1 MMDAVKFESTP
12 SNPNQNF
19 TPLEFTGKATE
30 YFGIWIT
37 NILLSIITIGIYSAW
52 AKVRTKKYFAHH
64 TLIAES
70 SFDYH
75 AKPLSILKGRIIAL
89 VLYFIYG
96 LVSQASPLLGFILLA
111 LIFLATPWI
120 ILQSMRFNLRNTS
133 HRGLRFNF
141 VGKLSESVKIYI
153 FYTALIIFTLGLILP
168 FLNYRSR
175 SFAINNTCFGLSRF
189 QAQLTARSFYLTYL
203 KLAGWIFLTAL
214 GFAAL
219 LVVTNKS
226 GLAARFC
233 FDVADLIPYLPLIFL
248 SFLIVGPGA
257 YLKASLGKLVYNSTQ
272 LENFSFVCDWRARDL
287 IWIYGSNFLLIV
299 LSFGLLIP
307 WSKIRST
314 NYLVSHM
321 AIIGDTNFDH
331 FVAGKIEQLAATGQ
345 ELGEFFDVDLPV
357 LG

>member
-1 MMDAVKFESTP
+1 MVDAGEHSNMPSTP
-12 SNPNQNF
+12 TEVL
-19 TPLEFTGKATE
+19 TPIEFTGTAKE

-64 TLIAES
+64 TLIAETG
-70 SFDYH
+70 FDYH
-75 AKPLSILKGRIIAL
+75 AKPLNILKGRVIAV

-96 LVSQASPLLGFILLA
+96 LVSQASPVLAFIFLVF
-111 LIFLATPWI
+111 IFLATPWI

-141 VGKLSESVKIYI
+141 VGKLSEAAKIYI
-153 FYTALIIFTLGLILP
+153 FYTLLIIFTLGLILP

-203 KLAGWIFLTAL
+203 KLMGWMILLAA

-219 LVVTNKS
+219 L
-226 GLAARFC
+226 GLAYA
-233 FDVADLIPYLPLIFL
+233 VGVGLDLALLTSFLPLLLLI
-248 SFLIVGPGA
+248 FLIVGPGA

-272 LENFSFVCDWRARDL
+272 LENFAFICNWRARDL
-287 IWIYGSNFLLIV
+287 IWIYGSNFILIV

-321 AIIGDTNFDH
+321 AIRGDTNFDH

-345 ELGEFFDVDLPV
+345 EIGEFFDVDLPV

>member
-1 MMDAVKFESTP
+1 MDAVKFESTP
-12 SNPNQNF
+12 SNPNETF

-111 LIFLATPWI
+111 LVFLATLWI

-141 VGKLSESVKIYI
+141 VGKLSEAVKIYI
-153 FYTALIIFTLGLILP
+153 FYTALIVFTLGLILP

-203 KLAGWIFLTAL
+203 KLAGWMILVAVTC
-214 GFAAL
+214 AAL
-219 LVVTNKS
+219 L
-226 GLAARFC
+226 GLAYTVGLGFNLSALTF
-233 FDVADLIPYLPLIFL
+233 FLPLLLLIVV
-248 SFLIVGPGA
+248 IVGPGA
-257 YLKASLGKLVYNSTQ
+257 YLKASLGKLVYNITQ
-272 LENFSFVCDWRARDL
+272 LENFSFECNWRARDL
-287 IWIYGSNFLLIV
+287 IWIYASNFLLIV

-307 WSKIRST
+307 WAKIRST
-314 NYLVSHM
+314 NYLVGHM
-321 AIIGDTNFDH
+321 AIKGDANFDQ

-345 ELGEFFDVDLPV
+345 EIGEFFDVDLPV

>member
-1 MMDAVKFESTP
+1 MVDAGSDNNIP
-12 SNPNQNF
+12 SPPTQAL
-19 TPLEFTGKATE
+19 TPLEFTGKARE

-37 NILLSIITIGIYSAW
+37 NILLSIITLGIYSAW

-64 TLIAES
+64 TLIANT

-75 AKPLSILKGRIIAL
+75 AKPSNILKGRIIAV

-96 LVSQASPLLGFILLA
+96 LVSQASPLLALIFLA
-111 LIFLATPWI
+111 IIFLATPWI
-120 ILQSMRFNLRNTS
+120 IVQSMRFNLRNTS

-141 VGKLSESVKIYI
+141 VGKLSEAVKIYI
-153 FYTALIIFTLGLILP
+153 FYTLLIIFTLGLILP

-189 QAQLTARSFYLTYL
+189 HAELNARSFYLTYL
-203 KLAGWIFLTAL
+203 KLMGWMILLAAGI
-214 GFAAL
+214 AAL
-219 LVVTNKS
+219 LGVAYTTGMV
-226 GLAARFC
+226 
-233 FDVADLIPYLPLIFL
+233 FDLDLVASFLPL
-248 SFLIVGPGA
+248 LILIVVVVGPGA

-272 LENFSFVCDWRARDL
+272 LENFSFTCEWRARDL
-287 IWIYGSNFLLIV
+287 MWIYGTNFILIV

-314 NYLVSHM
+314 HYLVSNM
-321 AIIGDTNFDH
+321 AIKGDANFDH

-345 ELGEFFDVDLPV
+345 EIGEFFDVDLPV

>member
-1 MMDAVKFESTP
+1 MVDAGDYSNMPSTP
-12 SNPNQNF
+12 TEVL
-19 TPLEFTGKATE
+19 TPIEFTGTAKE

-96 LVSQASPLLGFILLA
+96 LVSQASPLLGFILLV
-111 LIFLATPWI
+111 LVFLATPWI
-120 ILQSMRFNLRNTS
+120 IVQSMRFNLRNTS

-141 VGKLSESVKIYI
+141 VGKISEAVKIYI
-153 FYTALIIFTLGLILP
+153 FYTLLIIFTLGLILP

-189 QAQLTARSFYLTYL
+189 HAQLTIRSFYLTYL

-219 LVVTNKS
+219 LVFVNKS

-233 FDVADLIPYLPLIFL
+233 FDVANFIPYLPLIFL
-248 SFLIVGPGA
+248 TFLIVGPGA
-257 YLKASLGKLVYNSTQ
+257 YLKASLGRLVYNSTQ
-272 LENFSFVCDWRARDL
+272 LENFSFVCNWRARDL

-314 NYLVSHM
+314 NYLVNHM
-321 AIIGDTNFDH
+321 AIKGDANFDH
-331 FVAGKIEQLAATGQ
+331 FVAGKIEQLSATGQ
-345 ELGEFFDVDLPV
+345 EIGEFFDVDLPV

>member
-1 MMDAVKFESTP
+1 MVDAGEYSNMPSTP
-12 SNPNQNF
+12 TEVL
-19 TPLEFTGKATE
+19 TPIEFTGTAKE

-64 TLIAES
+64 TLIAETG
-70 SFDYH
+70 FDYH
-75 AKPLSILKGRIIAL
+75 AKPLNILKGRVIAV

-96 LVSQASPLLGFILLA
+96 LVSQASPVLAFIFLVF
-111 LIFLATPWI
+111 IFLATPWI

-141 VGKLSESVKIYI
+141 VGKLSQAVKIYI
-153 FYTALIIFTLGLILP
+153 FYTLLIIFTLGLILP

-203 KLAGWIFLTAL
+203 KLMGWMILLAA

-219 LVVTNKS
+219 L
-226 GLAARFC
+226 GLAYA
-233 FDVADLIPYLPLIFL
+233 VGVGLDLALLTSFLPLLLLI
-248 SFLIVGPGA
+248 FLIVGPGA

-272 LENFSFVCDWRARDL
+272 LENFAFICNWRARDL
-287 IWIYGSNFLLIV
+287 IWIYGSNFILIV

-307 WSKIRST
+307 WAKIRAT

-321 AIIGDTNFDH
+321 AIRGDTNFDH

-345 ELGEFFDVDLPV
+345 EIGEFFDVDLPV